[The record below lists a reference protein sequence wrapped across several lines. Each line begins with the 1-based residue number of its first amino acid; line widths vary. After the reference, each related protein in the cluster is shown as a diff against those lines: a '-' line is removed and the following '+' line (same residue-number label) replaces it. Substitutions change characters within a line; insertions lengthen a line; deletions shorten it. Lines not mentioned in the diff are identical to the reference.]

1 MRLDR
6 LHLSLLL
13 YPSCG
18 RRLTQ
23 ADLSLTWQPLPA
35 GAPVLLVMDVSHMY
49 THALHTPVHKHVR
62 ARSIDACGCHLRRRY
77 FAEELDAAAAVD
89 CYARLRG
96 EPCPNFPHGKAAR
109 SLTLQ
114 EVSCDVI
121 AIDCS
126 RRHGL
131 AVGMSQRNRNLNH
144 MTKPVSC

>member
-1 MRLDR
+1 MPFAANT
-6 LHLSLLL
+6 SG
-13 YPSCG
+13 PQQSQ
-18 RRLTQ
+18 LTH
-23 ADLSLTWQPLPA
+23 ADLSS
-35 GAPVLLVMDVSHMY
+35 MC
-49 THALHTPVHKHVR
+49 
-62 ARSIDACGCHLRRRY
+62 IDACGCHLRRRY